1 MKKTVICLLL
11 AGTAAGSFLLGRN
24 TAPGPSTVYS
34 ERTDTVRIVTPEVM
48 VIKARNPVRVRLA
61 VADTAG
67 AATPDSATVEVPVQ
81 QAVYSGPDYTA
92 YVSGFRPSLD
102 SLVMVRRTREYALP
116 RPTAQKRW
124 SIGIQAGYGITP
136 RGLQPYIGLGV
147 SFRIL

>member
-11 AGTAAGSFLLGRN
+11 AGTAAGSFLLGRS

-34 ERTDTVRIVTPEVM
+34 KRTDTVRIVTPEVM

-102 SLVMVRRTREYALP
+102 SLVMVRRTREHALP
-116 RPTAQKRW
+116 RPAAQKRW